1 MQTITH
7 KIQIEVTES
16 SVLLYKAVQYSIRYQ
31 TGSVYTLPFI
41 HNNKLKGY
49 QAYHNPNTA
58 YNEDELKLILLQA
71 ITEQSPSGFVKTY
84 PLPYKLFQ
92 EDEIEGLLSHLI
104 TNNTNTDLS
113 KNLSL

>member
-7 KIQIEVTES
+7 KIQIEATEAS
-16 SVLLYKAVQYSIRYQ
+16 ALLYKAVQYSVPYQ
-31 TGSVYTLPFI
+31 TGSVYALPFI
-41 HNNKLKGY
+41 HNNELKGY
-49 QAYHNPNTA
+49 QAYHNPKTA
-58 YNEDELKLILLQA
+58 YNKDELKLILLQA